1 MISFVVPVYNG
12 EKYLRPC
19 LDSILSQP
27 VQEIEVICVN
37 DGSSDASQEI
47 LEEYAA
53 KDARVRAVQQVNS
66 GVSAARNHGMKLAKG
81 EYIWFFD
88 CDDILLP
95 GAARIMLARAQ
106 ETGAQLVMG
115 NYQFYQQESGA
126 VRPSGQKMKT
136 VVWTGGERLKA
147 AHFSALCGCK
157 LWRADFLRQNG
168 LKFWPYRL
176 AEDVMFF
183 LCGLACCDKVAGVDA
198 VIYSYRIYN
207 GSSCRSYSFA
217 KEQERIEVFDQI
229 DAFYQQHGGLEA
241 FRQELLFD
249 RMFHYNLAI
258 AGLPRYA
265 NRAER
270 HEVFDAY
277 IAARNK
283 LDFSAVQQ
291 RADIMAQVQKFDKA
305 VKRRAL
311 YESDAYAIAYRMGRT
326 LKQRLKK

>member
-1 MISFVVPVYNG
+1 MISFIVPVYNG

-37 DGSSDASQEI
+37 DGSVDASQEI

-53 KDARVRAVQQVNS
+53 KDTRVRTVQQANS
-66 GVSAARNHGMKLAKG
+66 GVSAARNYGLKLAKG

-95 GAARIMLARAQ
+95 GAAQAMLARAQ
-106 ETGAQLVMG
+106 ETGAPLVMG

-126 VRPSGQKMKT
+126 VYPSGQKMENAL
-136 VVWTGGERLKA
+136 WTGDERLKA

-157 LWRADFLRQNG
+157 LWSTDFLRQND
-168 LKFWPYRL
+168 LQFWPYRL

-183 LCGLACCDKVAGVDA
+183 LCGLACCDRVAGVDA
-198 VIYSYRIYN
+198 VIYSYRIYS
-207 GSSCRSYSFA
+207 GSSCRSYSLA
-217 KEQERIEVFDQI
+217 KERERMEGFDRM

-258 AGLPRYA
+258 ASLPRYA
-265 NRAER
+265 HRAER

-305 VKRRAL
+305 AKQRAL
-311 YESDAYAIAYRMGRT
+311 YESDAYALAYRMGRV
-326 LKQRLKK
+326 LKHWMKK

>member
-1 MISFVVPVYNG
+1 MVSFVVPVYNG

-37 DGSSDASQEI
+37 DGSVDASQSI

-53 KDARVRAVQQVNS
+53 KDARVRAVRQANS
-66 GVSAARNHGMKLAKG
+66 GVSAARSHGMELTKG

-88 CDDILLP
+88 CDDILQP
-95 GAARIMLARAQ
+95 GAAQTMLARAQ

-126 VRPSGQKMKT
+126 VRPSGQK
-136 VVWTGGERLKA
+136 VENVLWTGDQRLKA

-157 LWRADFLRQNG
+157 LWRTDFLRQNG
-168 LKFWPYRL
+168 LKFWSYRR
-176 AEDVMFF
+176 AEDVAFF

-198 VIYSYRIYN
+198 VIYSYRIYS
-207 GSSCRSYSFA
+207 GSSCRSYSLA
-217 KEQERIEVFDQI
+217 KERERINAFDQI
-229 DAFYQQHGGLEA
+229 DMFYQQRGGLEA

-249 RMFHYNLAI
+249 RMFHYNLAL
-258 AGLPRYA
+258 AGLPCYA
-265 NRAER
+265 RRAER
-270 HEVFDAY
+270 HKVVDAY
-277 IAARNK
+277 IAARNR

-291 RADIMAQVQKFDKA
+291 RADIMAQVQKFDKT
-305 VKRRAL
+305 VKRRVL
-311 YESDAYAIAYRMGRT
+311 YESAGYALAYRAGRA
-326 LKQRLKK
+326 LKHRLKR